1 MDENDELSNQER
13 RDKLKEQLLKDIE
26 IIDRYNHDNVVDVIF
41 CRLKYDMFGLKADNY
56 VIFYFPDEEDGYC
69 NFYYYISGDEIIIEY
84 LMKQDVNNKELSY
97 NLWKQKKDLYNG
109 IEVEEIDCW
118 SKRLSFEE
126 IFW

>member
-26 IIDRYNHDNVVDVIF
+26 IIDIYNHDNVVDVIF

-56 VIFYFPDEEDGYC
+56 VIIYYPDEDGYC
-69 NFYYYISGDEIIIEY
+69 NFDYYISGDEIIIEY

-126 IFW
+126 IF